1 MVVASDEVARCHE
14 GCCEDLLRGV
24 RKGLETWQVHE
35 EVVLQ
40 GSLSQGAVAVAVDR
54 WTVEFAGSD

>member
-1 MVVASDEVARCHE
+1 MVVASDEVGRFHE
-14 GCCEDLLRGV
+14 GCCEDLLWGV
-24 RKGLETWQVHE
+24 QKGPEMWQVHE

-54 WTVEFAGSD
+54 